1 VLSSHPKVQT
11 IWIRVGVII
20 QNDHAKDYFPHIKPL
35 SYINAVKKAVE
46 EIEANQV
53 LSRWNDHGA
62 KCETKYIPKSLAML
76 SLSIEK

>member
-1 VLSSHPKVQT
+1 
-11 IWIRVGVII
+11 VGVII

-62 KCETKYIPKSLAML
+62 KCGTKYIPKSLAML